1 MNCQMQKLIFT
12 NEVAEALAALVAD
25 MAPTGIFMLADSNT
39 RHIAEEIN
47 TFDGK
52 IITIPAGDDNKN
64 LETLASVW
72 KELSTGGATRR
83 SLLINVGGGMVTDLG
98 GFAAAT
104 FKRGIRFINVATSLL
119 GAVDAA
125 VGGKTGINFS
135 HFKNEIGAFAPAD
148 AVIISTRFFK
158 TLPTSE
164 LRSGFAEM
172 LKHGLIS
179 SETTY
184 RRLLAFDPCGSDLEG
199 LLPLLEE
206 NVNVKRKIVEI
217 DPRETG
223 IRKALNL
230 GHTAGHALE
239 SFAMERNR
247 PIPHGFAVAH
257 GLLIEMILSNILLGF
272 PSAELHTMA
281 MILRDVYSPAPAI
294 TCNDYDA
301 LLELMSHDK
310 KNTSR
315 NNINF
320 TLLRAPGEP
329 VIDSTADGDT
339 IRTALDIYR
348 DLLGL

>member
-1 MNCQMQKLIFT
+1 MQKLIFT
-12 NEVAEALAALVAD
+12 NEVAEALGALVAE
-25 MAPTGIFMLADSNT
+25 MAPSGIFMLADTNT
-39 RHIAEEIN
+39 RIIAGELNSFGAE
-47 TFDGK
+47 

-64 LETLASVW
+64 LETLATVW
-72 KELSTGGATRR
+72 QALSTGGATRR

-98 GFAAAT
+98 GFAAAS

-125 VGGKTGINFS
+125 VGGKTGINFL

-158 TLPTSE
+158 TLPSSE

-179 SETTY
+179 SEDAY
-184 RRLLAFDPCGSDLEG
+184 RRLLAFDPCGSDLDA

-206 NVNVKRKIVEI
+206 NVNVKRNIVEI
-217 DPRETG
+217 DPKETG

-239 SFAMERNR
+239 SLAMERNN
-247 PIPHGFAVAH
+247 PVPHGFAVAH
-257 GLLIEMILSNILLGF
+257 GLLIEMILSHMLLGF
-272 PSAELHTMA
+272 PSAELHAMA
-281 MILRDVYSPAPAI
+281 MILRDVYVPMPAI
-294 TCNDYDA
+294 GCNDYDA
-301 LLELMSHDK
+301 LLELMRHDK
-310 KNTSR
+310 KNLSR
-315 NNINF
+315 DHINF

-329 VIDSTADGDT
+329 VIDSTADSEA